1 MPYTPY
7 TLIRDAP
14 RKPLVGFAAFAV
26 LSIPAAVCSVVSLG
40 MYAVT
45 AYYLLSHSMTGTQ
58 SQYGVHSRSMVT
70 AW

>member
-14 RKPLVGFAAFAV
+14 RKPMVGFAAFAV
-26 LSIPAAVCSVVSLG
+26 LSIPCCSLQRGEPG

-58 SQYGVHSRSMVT
+58 SQYGVYIPAV
-70 AW
+70 W